1 MNKDKQAMGVLDI
14 GSYHSKFIIFK
25 IQDNKIQI
33 LSKFILK
40 TEGIKRGVISDLE
53 KLTKSLKEI
62 IGKAEDAAKL
72 QIDNIFVSTSPINTF
87 SLIFCQSKNIGG
99 YEINEEKDVQF
110 LINSGVSLFKDCY
123 SNSKIVHLFNLN
135 LRIDRNN
142 IVENPV
148 GLIADSLENDLHII
162 YSKKNT
168 LKNFQKAIENSY
180 LKSEQF
186 IFSPYVLSLLSYAES
201 PLSDTILTLDFGHEK
216 TSLGIFRNDNFI
228 FATSIPIGSWHITN
242 DISKALNLNFEIAD
256 SLKKNHSSC
265 KILSSDLIHEYV
277 ESENAGLKSYK
288 KVSNNILNKIVYSRT
303 EEIIDFI
310 NKELAFF
317 QKQNQIFNKILISG
331 EGSKI
336 KGFYDLLG
344 EKIKIKYLSIEKF
357 SSKLKNDL
365 EDDYDVC
372 ISVINYIKNSYS
384 KEIPSSTKE
393 NKSIFDKVLSLF
405 N

>member
-180 LKSEQF
+180 LKS
-186 IFSPYVLSLLSYAES
+186 
-201 PLSDTILTLDFGHEK
+201 
-216 TSLGIFRNDNFI
+216 
-228 FATSIPIGSWHITN
+228 
-242 DISKALNLNFEIAD
+242 
-256 SLKKNHSSC
+256 
-265 KILSSDLIHEYV
+265 
-277 ESENAGLKSYK
+277 
-288 KVSNNILNKIVYSRT
+288 
-303 EEIIDFI
+303 
-310 NKELAFF
+310 
-317 QKQNQIFNKILISG
+317 
-331 EGSKI
+331 
-336 KGFYDLLG
+336 
-344 EKIKIKYLSIEKF
+344 
-357 SSKLKNDL
+357 
-365 EDDYDVC
+365 
-372 ISVINYIKNSYS
+372 
-384 KEIPSSTKE
+384 
-393 NKSIFDKVLSLF
+393 
-405 N
+405 